1 MGNYGLITLGKLM
14 DKRKQR
20 MDEQIKK
27 RATDDYAKSK
37 QTWPLNGP
45 TFKHFKT
52 EEEKQQHQQQVAEAQ
67 KQGASF

>member
-1 MGNYGLITLGKLM
+1 
-14 DKRKQR
+14 

-52 EEEKQQHQQQVAEAQ
+52 EEEKKQHKQQVAEAQ
-67 KQGASF
+67 KQGAPF